1 MIRLLASFFTLCGL
15 ATVVMAM
22 YWLATDRG
30 VVRMPDPFYLA
41 LSLVGIAQT
50 NCALWPALRGRSPN
64 HVKTSQS

>member
-1 MIRLLASFFTLCGL
+1 MRLLASIFTLCGL

-50 NCALWPALRGRSPN
+50 NCALWPALKGPN
-64 HVKTSQS
+64 PDYVKTSQS